1 MLFRVENN
9 QENGGDGKI
18 RNYELSRSEL
28 PKMKMLLPQHCHMTF
43 RLRRLILTKKYCE
56 IKENGM

>member
-1 MLFRVENN
+1 MVIYYMLFRVENN

-28 PKMKMLLPQHCHMTF
+28 PNENERYGEIYC
-43 RLRRLILTKKYCE
+43 RRD
-56 IKENGM
+56 